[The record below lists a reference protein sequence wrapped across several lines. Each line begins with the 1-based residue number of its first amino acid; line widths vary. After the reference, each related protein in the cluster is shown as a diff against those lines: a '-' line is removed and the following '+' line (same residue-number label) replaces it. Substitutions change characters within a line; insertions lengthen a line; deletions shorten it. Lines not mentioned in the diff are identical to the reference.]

1 MIDKYINVDK
11 VISIKIFD
19 KKDVLNESF
28 VCTLIHRKGTV
39 KRRRLKFNGFKVEIE
54 CVYYKDDIFEQLFSD
69 KITRTKLNELYM
81 KEYIEDNIENNYIIE
96 DNILYEKPRVE
107 ITLIN
112 DELVVVHRDSVKEL
126 YKYLN
131 DWNFYSDGEFDYSK
145 MPIEYLCLLPQR
157 IFKKVYGTV

>member
-54 CVYYKDDIFEQLFSD
+54 CVYYKDDIFEQLFSG

-81 KEYIEDNIENNYIIE
+81 KEYIEDNI
-96 DNILYEKPRVE
+96 LYENTRIE

-112 DELVVVHRDSVKEL
+112 DELEIIHRDSVKEL
-126 YKYLN
+126 YKYLDN
-131 DWNFYSDGEFDYSK
+131 IGLSK
-145 MPIEYLCLLPQR
+145 HKNI
-157 IFKKVYGTV
+157 KKV

>member
-54 CVYYKDDIFEQLFSD
+54 CVYYKDDIFEQLFSG

-81 KEYIEDNIENNYIIE
+81 KEYIEDNIENNYVIE
-96 DNILYEKPRVE
+96 DNILYEKPRIE
-107 ITLIN
+107 IMLIN
-112 DELVVVHRDSVKEL
+112 DELEIIHRDSVKEL
-126 YKYLN
+126 YKYL
-131 DWNFYSDGEFDYSK
+131 DTIGLSK
-145 MPIEYLCLLPQR
+145 HKHI
-157 IFKKVYGTV
+157 KKV

>member
-54 CVYYKDDIFEQLFSD
+54 CVYYKDDIFEQLFSG

-81 KEYIEDNIENNYIIE
+81 KEYIKDNIENNYIIE
-96 DNILYEKPRVE
+96 DNILYEKPRIE

-112 DELVVVHRDSVKEL
+112 DELEIIHRDSVKEL
-126 YKYLN
+126 YKYLDN
-131 DWNFYSDGEFDYSK
+131 IGVSK
-145 MPIEYLCLLPQR
+145 HKNI
-157 IFKKVYGTV
+157 KKV

>member
-1 MIDKYINVDK
+1 MIDKYINVNK

-54 CVYYKDDIFEQLFSD
+54 CVYYKDDIFEQLFSG

-81 KEYIEDNIENNYIIE
+81 KEYIEDNIANNYIIE
-96 DNILYEKPRVE
+96 DNILYEKPRIE

-112 DELVVVHRDSVKEL
+112 DELEIIHRDSVIEL
-126 YKYLN
+126 YNYLN
-131 DWNFYSDGEFDYSK
+131 NIGLSK
-145 MPIEYLCLLPQR
+145 HKHI
-157 IFKKVYGTV
+157 KKV

>member
-54 CVYYKDDIFEQLFSD
+54 CVYYKDDIFEQLFSGS
-69 KITRTKLNELYM
+69 ITRTKLNELYM
-81 KEYIEDNIENNYIIE
+81 KEYIEDNIANNYIIE
-96 DNILYEKPRVE
+96 DNILYEKPRIE

-112 DELVVVHRDSVKEL
+112 DELEIIHRDSVKEL
-126 YKYLN
+126 YKYLDN
-131 DWNFYSDGEFDYSK
+131 IGLSK
-145 MPIEYLCLLPQR
+145 HKNI
-157 IFKKVYGTV
+157 KKV

>member
-19 KKDVLNESF
+19 KKDVINENF

-54 CVYYKDDIFEQLFSD
+54 CVYYKDDIFEQLFSG

-81 KEYIEDNIENNYIIE
+81 KEYIEDNIANNYIIE
-96 DNILYEKPRVE
+96 DNILYEKPRIE

-112 DELVVVHRDSVKEL
+112 DELEIIHRDSVKEL
-126 YKYLN
+126 YKYLDN
-131 DWNFYSDGEFDYSK
+131 IGLSK
-145 MPIEYLCLLPQR
+145 HKNI
-157 IFKKVYGTV
+157 KKV

>member
-54 CVYYKDDIFEQLFSD
+54 CVYYKDDIFEQLFSG
-69 KITRTKLNELYM
+69 KITRVKLNELYM
-81 KEYIEDNIENNYIIE
+81 KEYIEDNIANNYIIE
-96 DNILYEKPRVE
+96 DNILYEKPRIE

-112 DELVVVHRDSVKEL
+112 DELEIIHRDSVKEL
-126 YKYLN
+126 YKYLDN
-131 DWNFYSDGEFDYSK
+131 IGLSK
-145 MPIEYLCLLPQR
+145 HKNI
-157 IFKKVYGTV
+157 KKA

>member
-19 KKDVLNESF
+19 KKDVLDESF

-54 CVYYKDDIFEQLFSD
+54 CVYYKDDIFDQLFSG

-81 KEYIEDNIENNYIIE
+81 KEYIEDNIANNYIIE
-96 DNILYEKPRVE
+96 DNILYEKPRIE

-112 DELVVVHRDSVKEL
+112 DELEIIHRDSVKEL

-131 DWNFYSDGEFDYSK
+131 NIGLSK
-145 MPIEYLCLLPQR
+145 HKNI
-157 IFKKVYGTV
+157 KKV

>member
-1 MIDKYINVDK
+1 MIDKYINVNK

-54 CVYYKDDIFEQLFSD
+54 CVYYKDDIFEQLFSG
-69 KITRTKLNELYM
+69 KITRAKLNELYM

-96 DNILYEKPRVE
+96 DNILYEKPRIE

-112 DELVVVHRDSVKEL
+112 DELEIIHRDSVKEL
-126 YKYLN
+126 YKYLDN
-131 DWNFYSDGEFDYSK
+131 IGLSK
-145 MPIEYLCLLPQR
+145 HKNI
-157 IFKKVYGTV
+157 KKV